1 MKKFH
6 VTINAPGIGLVNLQ
20 LPRTE
25 AQVSDLRTKYEILD
39 LKQVEEAC
47 LPNDWS
53 VAVGA
58 LSRLVQRASPEL
70 AERAHKALSALL
82 GEQKFLAASDREEEE
97 DEMPRRDTLRGIGL

>member
-39 LKQVEEAC
+39 LKQVEEC
-47 LPNDWS
+47 PPNDWS

-58 LSRLVQRASPEL
+58 LGRLVQRGGPEL
-70 AERAHKALSALL
+70 AARAEKALAALL
-82 GEQKFLAASDREEEE
+82 GDQKFLAASDREEEE
-97 DEMPRRDTLRGIGL
+97 EEMPRRDTLRGIGL